1 MKPRGAA
8 RPQARP
14 EDIFGGYG
22 TSDSY
27 SLAFDEMFDAQGNVR
42 VPYKGI
48 YAELAPFL
56 LKEGFVS

>member
-14 EDIFGGYG
+14 EDIFSGYG

-48 YAELAPFL
+48 YACL
-56 LKEGFVS
+56 LYTSRCV